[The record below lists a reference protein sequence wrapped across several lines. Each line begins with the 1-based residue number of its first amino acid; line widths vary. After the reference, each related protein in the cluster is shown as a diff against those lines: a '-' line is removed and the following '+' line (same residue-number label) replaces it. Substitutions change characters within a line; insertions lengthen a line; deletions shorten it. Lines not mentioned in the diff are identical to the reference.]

1 MKTLLPVMTRVAS
14 NLVFVAYYS
23 FKLYASLH
31 GS

>member
-1 MKTLLPVMTRVAS
+1 MNTWLPVVTRVAS
-14 NLVFVAYYS
+14 NLVLVAYYS

>member
-1 MKTLLPVMTRVAS
+1 MKTWFPVVTRVAS
-14 NLVFVAYYS
+14 KLVCVAYYS

>member
-1 MKTLLPVMTRVAS
+1 MKTWLPVVTQVAS